1 MTTTLSA
8 LENQVTEA
16 VERLSE
22 SVVSIDSIRV
32 TRDFR
37 YGMVPIEGKGSGL
50 IIDRN
55 GYVITNNHVIDGA
68 TRVQVHLKDG
78 RTLLGEVVGSDA
90 STDIAVVKVDADN
103 LPAASLGDSEKLKV
117 GQIALAIGNTLGLQ
131 GGPTVS
137 MGVVSALGRPLPG
150 TDFIF
155 EGLIQTDT
163 AINPGNSGGPLADIG
178 GNVIG
183 MNTAMIPFAQGVG
196 FAIPV
201 NTMKWVVQQILEK
214 GRVIRPWLGISGAN
228 MNPAIARRYDLPAD
242 SGVLVVEV
250 DTRGP
255 AYEAGMRVGD
265 VIIQIGSHAV
275 KQMKDV
281 LMALSKLAI
290 KEEVEVGFVRLNA
303 KRKALLRLRESPI
316 AVSASRERIEQ

>member
-22 SVVSIDSIRV
+22 SVVSIDSVRV

-37 YGMVPIEGKGSGL
+37 YGLVPIEGKGSGL
-50 IIDRN
+50 IIDRK
-55 GYVITNNHVIDGA
+55 GYVITNNHVIDEA
-68 TRVQVHLKDG
+68 TRVQIHLKDG
-78 RTLLGEVVGSDA
+78 RAFLGEVVGSDS
-90 STDIAVVKVDADN
+90 STDIAVIKVDADN

-228 MNPAIARRYDLPAD
+228 MNQAIARRYDLPAD

-250 DTRGP
+250 DLRGP

-265 VIIQIGSHAV
+265 VITQIGSHPV
-275 KQMKDV
+275 KQMKDI
-281 LMALSKLAI
+281 LMALSRLAI
-290 KEEVEVGFVRLNA
+290 KEEVEVGFIRLNA
-303 KRKALLRLRESPI
+303 KRKALLRLKESPI
-316 AVSASRERIEQ
+316 VVSASREG

>member
-1 MTTTLSA
+1 MATTILSA
-8 LENQVTEA
+8 LENQITEA
-16 VERLSE
+16 VERLTE
-22 SVVSIDSIRV
+22 SVVSIDSVRV

-37 YGMVPIEGKGSGL
+37 YGLVPVEGKGSGL
-50 IIDRN
+50 IIDPK
-55 GYVITNNHVIDGA
+55 GHVITNNHVIDGA

-78 RTLLGEVVGSDA
+78 RTFLGEVVGSDA
-90 STDIAVVKVDADN
+90 STDIAVIKVDADN
-103 LPAASLGDSEKLKV
+103 LPAANLGDSEKLKV

-178 GNVIG
+178 GNMIG

-201 NTMKWVVQQILEK
+201 NTIKWVVQQILEK

-228 MNPAIARRYDLPAD
+228 MNQAIARRYDLPAD

-250 DTRGP
+250 DSRGP

-265 VIIQIGSHAV
+265 VIIQVGSHAV

-281 LMALSKLAI
+281 LMALSKLSI
-290 KEEVEVGFVRLNA
+290 KDEVEVGFIRLNA
-303 KRKALLRLRESPI
+303 KRKALLRLKESPI
-316 AVSASRERIEQ
+316 VVSASRER

>member
-22 SVVSIDSIRV
+22 SVVSIDSVRV

-37 YGMVPIEGKGSGL
+37 YGLVPIEGKGSGL
-50 IIDRN
+50 IIDRK
-55 GYVITNNHVIDGA
+55 GYVITNNHVIDEA
-68 TRVQVHLKDG
+68 TRVQIHLKDG
-78 RTLLGEVVGSDA
+78 RTFLGEVVGSDS
-90 STDIAVVKVDADN
+90 STDIAVIKVDADN

-228 MNPAIARRYDLPAD
+228 MNQAIARRYDLPAD

-250 DTRGP
+250 DSRGP

-265 VIIQIGSHAV
+265 VITQIGSHPV
-275 KQMKDV
+275 KQMKDI

-290 KEEVEVGFVRLNA
+290 KEEVEVGFIRLNA
-303 KRKALLRLRESPI
+303 KRKALLRLKESPI
-316 AVSASRERIEQ
+316 AVSALREG

>member
-22 SVVSIDSIRV
+22 SVVSIDSVRV

-37 YGMVPIEGKGSGL
+37 YGLVPIEGKGSGL
-50 IIDRN
+50 IIDRK

-78 RTLLGEVVGSDA
+78 RTFFGEVVGLDS
-90 STDIAVVKVDADN
+90 STDIAVIKVQADN
-103 LPAASLGDSEKLKV
+103 LPAASVGDSEKLKV

-228 MNPAIARRYDLPAD
+228 MNQAIARRYDLPAD
-242 SGVLVVEV
+242 SGVLVFEV
-250 DTRGP
+250 DSRGP

-275 KQMKDV
+275 KQMKDI

-290 KEEVEVGFVRLNA
+290 KEEVEVGFIRLNS
-303 KRKALLRLRESPI
+303 KRKALLRLKESPI
-316 AVSASRERIEQ
+316 AVSGSREG

>member
-1 MTTTLSA
+1 MTATILSA
-8 LENQVTEA
+8 LENQITEA
-16 VERLSE
+16 VERLTE
-22 SVVSIDSIRV
+22 SVVSIDSVRV

-37 YGMVPIEGKGSGL
+37 YGLVPIEGKGSGL

-78 RTLLGEVVGSDA
+78 RTFLGEVVGSDA
-90 STDIAVVKVDADN
+90 STDIAVIKVDAAN
-103 LPAASLGDSEKLKV
+103 LPAASLGDSERLRV

-178 GNVIG
+178 GNMIG

-201 NTMKWVVQQILEK
+201 NTIKWVVQQILEK
-214 GRVIRPWLGISGAN
+214 GRVVRPWLGISGAN
-228 MNPAIARRYDLPAD
+228 MNQAIARRYDLPAD
-242 SGVLVVEV
+242 SGAYVVEV

-255 AYEAGMRVGD
+255 AYDAGMRVGD
-265 VIIQIGSHAV
+265 VIIQVGSHAV

-290 KEEVEVGFVRLNA
+290 KEEVEVDFIRLNA
-303 KRKALLRLRESPI
+303 KRKALLRLKESPV
-316 AVSASRERIEQ
+316 AVSVSRER

>member
-1 MTTTLSA
+1 MTATILSA
-8 LENQVTEA
+8 LENQITEA
-16 VERLSE
+16 VERLTE
-22 SVVSIDSIRV
+22 SVVSIDSVRV

-37 YGMVPIEGKGSGL
+37 YGLVPIEGKGSGL

-78 RTLLGEVVGSDA
+78 RTFLGEVVGSDA
-90 STDIAVVKVDADN
+90 STDIAVIKVDAAN
-103 LPAASLGDSEKLKV
+103 LPAASLGDSERLKV

-178 GNVIG
+178 GNMIG

-201 NTMKWVVQQILEK
+201 NTIKWVVQQILEK
-214 GRVIRPWLGISGAN
+214 GRVVRPWLGISGAN
-228 MNPAIARRYDLPAD
+228 MNQAIARRYDLPAD
-242 SGVLVVEV
+242 SGVFVVEV

-255 AYEAGMRVGD
+255 AYDAGMRVGD
-265 VIIQIGSHAV
+265 VIIQVGSHAV

-290 KEEVEVGFVRLNA
+290 KEEVEVDFIRLNA
-303 KRKALLRLRESPI
+303 KRKALLRLKESPV
-316 AVSASRERIEQ
+316 AVSVSRER

>member
-1 MTTTLSA
+1 MTATILSA
-8 LENQVTEA
+8 LENQITEA
-16 VERLSE
+16 VERLTE
-22 SVVSIDSIRV
+22 SVVSIDSVRV

-37 YGMVPIEGKGSGL
+37 YGLVPIEGKGSGL

-78 RTLLGEVVGSDA
+78 RTFLGEVVGSDA
-90 STDIAVVKVDADN
+90 STDIAVIKVDAAN

-178 GNVIG
+178 GNMIG

-201 NTMKWVVQQILEK
+201 NTIKWVVQQILEK
-214 GRVIRPWLGISGAN
+214 GRVVRPWLGISGAN
-228 MNPAIARRYDLPAD
+228 MNQAIARRYDLPAD

-250 DTRGP
+250 DSRGP
-255 AYEAGMRVGD
+255 AYEAGVRVGD
-265 VIIQIGSHAV
+265 VIIQVGSHAV
-275 KQMKDV
+275 KQMKDI

-290 KEEVEVGFVRLNA
+290 KEEVEVDFIRLNA
-303 KRKALLRLRESPI
+303 KRKALLRLKESPI
-316 AVSASRERIEQ
+316 AVSASRER

>member
-1 MTTTLSA
+1 MTTLSA

-22 SVVSIDSIRV
+22 SVVSIDSVRV

-37 YGMVPIEGKGSGL
+37 YGLVPIEGKGSGL
-50 IIDRN
+50 IIDRK
-55 GYVITNNHVIDGA
+55 GYVITNNHVIDEA
-68 TRVQVHLKDG
+68 TRVQIHLKDG
-78 RTLLGEVVGSDA
+78 RTFLGEVVGSDA
-90 STDIAVVKVDADN
+90 STDIAVIKVDADN

-228 MNPAIARRYDLPAD
+228 MNQAIARRYDLPAD

-250 DTRGP
+250 DSRGP

-265 VIIQIGSHAV
+265 VITQIGSHPV
-275 KQMKDV
+275 KQMKDI

-290 KEEVEVGFVRLNA
+290 KEEVEVGFIRLNA
-303 KRKALLRLRESPI
+303 KRKALLRLKESPI
-316 AVSASRERIEQ
+316 AVSASREG

>member
-8 LENQVTEA
+8 LENQITEA

-22 SVVSIDSIRV
+22 SVVSIDSVRV

-37 YGMVPIEGKGSGL
+37 YGLVPIEGKGSGL
-50 IIDRN
+50 IIDRK
-55 GYVITNNHVIDGA
+55 GYVITNNHVIDEA
-68 TRVQVHLKDG
+68 TRVQIHLKDG
-78 RTLLGEVVGSDA
+78 RTFLGEVVGSDA
-90 STDIAVVKVDADN
+90 STDIAVIKVDADN

-201 NTMKWVVQQILEK
+201 NTMKWVVQQILET

-228 MNPAIARRYDLPAD
+228 MNQAIARRYDLPAD

-250 DTRGP
+250 DSRGP
-255 AYEAGMRVGD
+255 SYEAGMRVGD
-265 VIIQIGSHAV
+265 VITQIGSHPV
-275 KQMKDV
+275 KQMKDI

-290 KEEVEVGFVRLNA
+290 KEEVEVGFIRLNA
-303 KRKALLRLRESPI
+303 KRKVLLRLKESPI
-316 AVSASRERIEQ
+316 AVSASREG